1 MSETLWSLLLL
12 LAEYCVLWQIQK
24 GRRVMLW
31 SGQSEEE
38 MKRSGQEQE
47 VELLQGRLQDSHA
60 EKQVKTTSCHGDN
73 MTEMETEMKCDSESD
88 SVSV

>member
-1 MSETLWSLLLL
+1 M
-12 LAEYCVLWQIQK
+12 V
-24 GRRVMLW
+24 W

-47 VELLQGRLQDSHA
+47 VKLLQGRLQDSQA
-60 EKQVKTTSCHGDN
+60 QKQVKTTSCHGDN
-73 MTEMETEMKCDSESD
+73 MTEMECDSESD